1 MLVNCA
7 GTSVTGKF
15 EDIEVN
21 SFEVSEH
28 TFLFYHMMI
37 SYLTIITIRL
47 HSCVCRLE
55 QCYPWLVLAV
65 RISSDLQRL
74 PLTSPLMI
82 SNSLIFFCWRFFKNI
97 FNLFKKNAAVI
108 SFQFWDAH
116 IVSAWEAAALM
127 KRPKSHPKTPVFL
140 LLFAHSPQA
149 SIHLQ
154 TMLNHLKILNGHH
167 FIINL
172 NNPFYCLYRLSVV
185 FYVL

>member
-28 TFLFYHMMI
+28 TFLSHHMMI
-37 SYLTIITIRL
+37 SYLTILVIRL

-55 QCYPWLVLAV
+55 QCYTWLVLAV

-74 PLTSPLMI
+74 PVTSSLMI
-82 SNSLIFFCWRFFKNI
+82 HIVSFFSCCRFFKNI
-97 FNLFKKNAAVI
+97 FHLFKKNAAVI
-108 SFQFWDAH
+108 SVQFWDAH
-116 IVSAWEAAALM
+116 IVLAWEAVALM
-127 KRPKSHPKTPVFL
+127 KRQKSHPKTPVFW

-154 TMLNHLKILNGHH
+154 AMLNHLKILNGHN
-167 FIINL
+167 FIIIL
-172 NNPFYCLYRLSVV
+172 NHPFYCLYRLSVV